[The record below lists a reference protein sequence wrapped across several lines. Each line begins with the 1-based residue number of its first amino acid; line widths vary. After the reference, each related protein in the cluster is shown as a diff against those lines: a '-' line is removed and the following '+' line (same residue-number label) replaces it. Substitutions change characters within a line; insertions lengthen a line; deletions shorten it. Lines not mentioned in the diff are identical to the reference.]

1 MPTLEERQQESK
13 KDLKARLEKRSL
25 EMGITYSFS
34 EYIEMMETYL
44 LELERRVTSL
54 EKRQDSENYNTP
66 PDKSQTKQA

>member
-1 MPTLEERQQESK
+1 MPTLEERKQENK
-13 KDLKARLEKRSL
+13 KDFKARLEKRSL

-54 EKRQDSENYNTP
+54 EKRQDSENKNTP
-66 PDKSQTKQA
+66 PDKNQTKHA